1 MGEGRIRKKE
11 RKGKERKGKER
22 KGKERKGK
30 ERKRKKEKGGA
41 NTWFQKHKKERHHK
55 ICLLGETKGGS
66 VRLRKKRKEE
76 KGRKR
81 NGKERKRKEKKRK
94 GGGEGGG
101 GKKNTQIP
109 NLTFQK
115 YKKERAPNWMRNNQT
130 PNKRLL
136 PPLSPL
142 FFLIEK
148 GRKKREYHKTTL
160 TVWVSYNLMRV
171 F

>member
-1 MGEGRIRKKE
+1 MGKPHHWGVGVKWWGKGESEK

-22 KGKERKGK
+22 KGKKEK
-30 ERKRKKEKGGA
+30 ERKRGGKYLVSKTQERKTPQNLLVRGNKGG
-41 NTWFQKHKKERHHK
+41 K
-55 ICLLGETKGGS
+55 C
-66 VRLRKKRKEE
+66 RLRKKRKEE

-94 GGGEGGG
+94 GGGEGGE

-136 PPLSPL
+136 PPLSPPPLL
-142 FFLIEK
+142 FDRK
-148 GRKKREYHKTTL
+148 GKEEERIPQNNTHSVGEL
-160 TVWVSYNLMRV
+160 
-171 F
+171 